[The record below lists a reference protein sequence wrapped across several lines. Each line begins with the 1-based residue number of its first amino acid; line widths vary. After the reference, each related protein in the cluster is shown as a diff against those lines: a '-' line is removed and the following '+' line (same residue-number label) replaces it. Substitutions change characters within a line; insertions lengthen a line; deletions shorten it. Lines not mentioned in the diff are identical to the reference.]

1 MDAILLKSESQLTEH
16 TQHERTQ
23 GLNIDDTLLAL
34 NSRSQPTCTAA
45 VELITGMDTE
55 QFRNVFLKGA
65 KTCTLQSLAECVEAL
80 PWDSQHCRM
89 LLQLNLDSNLKQKDL
104 SESGI
109 YSKVSTMCLHASAAT
124 AVLAQKVVQK
134 QKPGSLPL
142 MPSFETAISSL
153 KGIKKRKKKS
163 KISLK
168 RNFVCL
174 VCKQFCKEP
183 DSVKTAWC
191 SGCMRAT
198 HCSCCTLSGLTL
210 TYPDGP
216 AEQGCICCADC
227 QHIAAASKELVTAT
241 AQQNFMPLT
250 ALSQH
255 FPGNLAMTTTAGGQY
270 LSDAQ
275 AEIILP
281 AAIGLLPESNMTFGH
296 YDHMGT

>member
-134 QKPGSLPL
+134 QKPGRCQSFQRSCFPDMHVPYIATLSVCSLPL

-168 RNFVCL
+168 R
-174 VCKQFCKEP
+174 
-183 DSVKTAWC
+183 
-191 SGCMRAT
+191 
-198 HCSCCTLSGLTL
+198 
-210 TYPDGP
+210 
-216 AEQGCICCADC
+216 
-227 QHIAAASKELVTAT
+227 
-241 AQQNFMPLT
+241 
-250 ALSQH
+250 
-255 FPGNLAMTTTAGGQY
+255 
-270 LSDAQ
+270 
-275 AEIILP
+275 
-281 AAIGLLPESNMTFGH
+281 
-296 YDHMGT
+296 